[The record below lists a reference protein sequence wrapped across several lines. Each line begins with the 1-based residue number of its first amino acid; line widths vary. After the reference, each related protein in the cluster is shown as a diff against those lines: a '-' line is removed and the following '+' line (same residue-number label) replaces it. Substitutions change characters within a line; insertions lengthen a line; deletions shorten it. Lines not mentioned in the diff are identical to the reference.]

1 MLLLFKASLKPY
13 NFIQFPKALTSRS
26 RTPGR
31 HGTDS
36 AAPPRR
42 RRPQRGG
49 RLRARG
55 AADGG
60 MAGDDDAAEG
70 RAAGRC

>member
-1 MLLLFKASLKPY
+1 MFLLFKASLKHVKTL
-13 NFIQFPKALTSRS
+13 QFPKAITSRS

-42 RRPQRGG
+42 RRPQCGG